1 MKNLFKKMPFGLSI
15 CSLSLLSIA
24 VFLVILCIGLEEKT
38 HFYNHD
44 AVFLRI
50 IFVLILALSLVLGF
64 VINLVSRKRGLL
76 PVNMKFDFSSF
87 LSERFTLS
95 LVSLGFLVNTFFE
108 IYSYLNPHPTLSI
121 TGTANTFSLLTALF
135 SAASLI
141 YFIFFAF
148 LIENRKAA
156 ASVLIII
163 PVIYVS
169 LRILRDFSS
178 ADVIYFVPQNL
189 FNIIYLCALLITLFS
204 FCRLISESDSPKGFR
219 TFSIF
224 SPITIVLGFTLSVPY
239 IIGAFLVPNIVSF
252 SNLIGSFVDLTLS
265 VFLLRFS
272 MHLYKEI

>member
-50 IFVLILALSLVLGF
+50 IFVLILALSLVLGL

-95 LVSLGFLVNTFFE
+95 LVSLGFLINTFFE
-108 IYSYLNPHPTLSI
+108 LYSYLNRGPTLSI
-121 TGTANTFSLLTALF
+121 TGTANTFSLLTVLF

-163 PVIYVS
+163 PVIFVS
-169 LRILRDFSS
+169 LRILRDFSN